1 MYVFLYV
8 HMSSHGYKLIEYY
21 IEKYYIEYRAKKLIS
36 HHSQTATTASM
47 SNNAHLQNQTN
58 NVQNPTYIVLDSTFV
73 VRQGEQSVVKHRNAK
88 CAQLT

>member
-21 IEKYYIEYRAKKLIS
+21 IEKYYIEYRVKKLIS
-36 HHSQTATTASM
+36 HHSQTATTTSM
-47 SNNAHLQNQTN
+47 TKTTHLQNQTN

-73 VRQGEQSVVKHRNAK
+73 VRQRQQSVVTSKHEV
-88 CAQLT
+88 